1 MVEKVGLPTF
11 VAAIEALAA
20 VRALIFAQKIDLS
33 SIILEGYS
41 KIIINK
47 LKSNDASLLLFNSH
61 KIWDREIV
69 LLITL
74 LDILT
79 EF

>member
-1 MVEKVGLPTF
+1 MVEKVGLPNF